1 MKKNPTFAIF
11 NNILLR
17 VTGNTGFINMA
28 NFNNIDNLFTQE
40 GPACVLV
47 SYSAIINYFSNNA
60 LSIDEVLDK
69 YSRWAGIDDSL
80 SKVDKE
86 KAVSDHY
93 HDYCRPKGIRGFD
106 YLADI
111 IHNNNN
117 IDTQQYC
124 KIVTRNASIDPISE
138 VEKLKLRDDL
148 KMSDRLA
155 MVLSPVQYQEMHA
168 IVLGWDEVE
177 KSYFVKDPNIAR
189 ASREDILPKTKI
201 YEYILFERA

>member
-1 MKKNPTFAIF
+1 
-11 NNILLR
+11 
-17 VTGNTGFINMA
+17 MA

-47 SYSAIINYFSNNA
+47 SYSAIINYFSNNE
-60 LSIDEVLDK
+60 LSVDEVLDK

-80 SKVDKE
+80 P
-86 KAVSDHY
+86 KAVKEQAVSYHY
-93 HDYCRPKGIRGFD
+93 HNYCIPKDIRGFD

-117 IDTQQYC
+117 IYTQQYC
-124 KIVTRNASIDPISE
+124 KIVTRNALIDPIPDD
-138 VEKLKLRDDL
+138 EKLKLRDDL
-148 KMSDRLA
+148 KIRDRLA

-168 IVLGWDEVE
+168 IVLGWDEVMQ
-177 KSYFVKDPNIAR
+177 SYFVKDPNTAVPFY
-189 ASREDILPKTKI
+189 EDILPKTKI